1 MAILN
6 HYGTTDQ
13 GIPLV
18 ILPPPQDGKEVPLPA
33 ITYSTSLKMGSPELA
48 KYLQEHYPLC
58 PHGRILEWYSS
69 NDILVCKIHTGN
81 RAGEL
86 PIGGTV
92 LVWNTD
98 VVSKTIDNNISNDFR
113 TYHG

>member
-33 ITYSTSLKMGSPELA
+33 ITYPTSLEMGSPELA
-48 KYLQEHYPLC
+48 EYLQKHYYLC
-58 PHGRILEWYSS
+58 TQGKVIEWYSS
-69 NDILVCKIHTGN
+69 NGILMCKMFSPARFLIWDDDGW
-81 RAGEL
+81 GS
-86 PIGGTV
+86 GF
-92 LVWNTD
+92 WND
-98 VVSKTIDNNISNDFR
+98 DLKKDFEAH
-113 TYHG
+113 HGK